1 MGLKIGSTSV
11 VGSAQKFYCSS
22 LVAAVTAALIL
33 GATPAHAVTCQ
44 EVRALTHDELV
55 YWSKRLELTP
65 EKLATLLR
73 KAFCEVPSGRPPD
86 IDLFASRR

>member
-1 MGLKIGSTSV
+1 MVGNRLKV
-11 VGSAQKFYCSS
+11 YCSS
-22 LVAAVTAALIL
+22 LVAAVVAALIL
-33 GATPAHAVTCQ
+33 AATPGHAVTCQ

-65 EKLATLLR
+65 EKLAALLR
-73 KAFCEVPSGRPPD
+73 KAFCDVPSGRPPD